1 MKKLALAL
9 IGVLITMSAFSTPA
23 LAGEEVVKRV
33 PAGAVAFH
41 FVFDL
46 SFVTGEFVGYVAFIE
61 GVDSPLFDGVPSEDT
76 AYFTVRLTEPAA
88 AQIPLPVPDT
98 QLATSFFVPGAQAT
112 FYFNPDPN
120 GRDWSNPDTFSEG
133 VPIAVIDESALL
145 STRATG
151 AFPGHFFNT
160 FSGRLIDSTP
170 INFNGQRLDFRKLVP
185 DGITVTNFG
194 NGFRFL
200 PDGSPGVS
208 GGGTAIAIGGKL
220 RDKSDD

>member
-170 INFNGQRLDFRKLVP
+170 IDFNGQRLDFRKLVP

-200 PDGSPGVS
+200 SDGSPGVS

>member
-9 IGVLITMSAFSTPA
+9 VGVLLTMSAFSVPA
-23 LAGEEVVKRV
+23 LAGEKVVKRV

-76 AYFTVRLTEPAA
+76 AYFTVRLTKPAA
-88 AQIPLPVPDT
+88 EQITLPVPDT
-98 QLATSFFVPGAQAT
+98 QLATSIFVPGAQAT

-120 GRDWSNPDTFSEG
+120 GRDWGNPDTFSEG

-145 STRATG
+145 STRATA

-170 INFNGQRLDFRKLVP
+170 IDFNGQRLDFRKLVP

-200 PDGSPGVS
+200 PDGSAGVS

-220 RDKSDD
+220 RDK